1 MCRSHSTMVRL
12 CFLMALLFPMVASAQ
27 GTVPRLCFL
36 TFDPGTAQSPSPRF
50 DAFFHGLRDLGYVHG
65 KTIAIDYLPA
75 DGRSERFP
83 ALAAECVRLRANVIA
98 ASTTPAALAAK
109 SRTSTIPIVMLGLGD
124 PVGTGIVDSLA
135 RPGGNVT
142 GMSSVTTELA
152 VKRLQLL
159 KQAVPK
165 ISRVLVLAYLVDPIA
180 PLQVKALKEAASS
193 LGVTL
198 HIRDVRTADDFSAA
212 FDAGTHEGAEGLL
225 TTSASIFHVHRAR
238 VTELAG
244 RHGLPAIYPFAV
256 YAVDSGGLMAYEI
269 IESDL
274 HRRAAIYVD
283 RILKGAKPSDLA
295 VQQPTKFKL
304 VINLK
309 TAKALG
315 LTISSSVLLQA
326 DQVIQ

>member
-1 MCRSHSTMVRL
+1 MCRSHRTMVRL
-12 CFLMALLFPMVASAQ
+12 CFLTVLLLPMVASAQ
-27 GTVPRLCFL
+27 SKVPRLCFL
-36 TFDPGTAQSPSPRF
+36 TFDGTAQSPSPRF
-50 DAFFHGLRDLGYVHG
+50 GAFFQGLRDLGYVGG
-65 KTIAIDYLPA
+65 KTIAIDYLSA
-75 DGRSERFP
+75 NGRSDRFP
-83 ALAAECVRLRANVIA
+83 ALAAECVRLRADVIA
-98 ASTTPAALAAK
+98 VSTTPAALAAK
-109 SRTSTIPIVMLGLGD
+109 SGTSTIPIVMLALGD
-124 PVGTGIVDSLA
+124 PVGTGIVNNLA
-135 RPGGNVT
+135 RPEGNVT

-159 KQAVPK
+159 KDAVPK

-180 PLQVKALKEAASS
+180 PLQVKSLKEAASS
-193 LGVTL
+193 LGMTL
-198 HIRDVRTADDFSAA
+198 HIRDIQTADDLSAA
-212 FDAGTHEGAEGLL
+212 FDAGAREGVEGLL
-225 TTSASIFHVHRAR
+225 TTSASIFLVQRTR

-244 RHGLPAIYPFAV
+244 RHGLPAIYPFSAF
-256 YAVDSGGLMAYEI
+256 AVDSGGLMAYEV

-274 HRRAAIYVD
+274 HKRAAIYVD

-295 VQQPTKFKL
+295 VQQPTKFNL